1 MELIIFFFN
10 EEISLLTKENLL
22 HSLEAIPFFAD
33 GIDDEMWKSRKHGVI
48 MSFDA
53 QITTKFTGIE
63 IWKNLFFNDELLIG
77 LTEKKMKEIFYYID
91 DWQLDKN
98 EGFIQSDELDALF
111 CISNGAV
118 TSISL

>member
-1 MELIIFFFN
+1 
-10 EEISLLTKENLL
+10 
-22 HSLEAIPFFAD
+22 
-33 GIDDEMWKSRKHGVI
+33 
-48 MSFDA
+48 
-53 QITTKFTGIE
+53 
-63 IWKNLFFNDELLIG
+63 
-77 LTEKKMKEIFYYID
+77 MKEIFYYID